1 MTKKRK
7 IRNYLGRNFQNKN
20 LGDKISVEKRSALMS
35 KIRSKETRLEL
46 DFIKLLKKSTKFSFV
61 THQRDIKGNPDIVFR
76 SKKICVF
83 IDSDFWHCW
92 QFPRWKKT
100 FKMIFGE
107 IKSETIEKET
117 EARLLF

>member
-1 MTKKRK
+1 MSEQTGGAKIDEIHTLATNGFTHLMGDELLPTAQVTKQLVK
-7 IRNYLGRNFQNKN
+7 
-20 LGDKISVEKRSALMS
+20 
-35 KIRSKETRLEL
+35 
-46 DFIKLLKKSTKFSFV
+46 
-61 THQRDIKGNPDIVFR
+61 DIKGNPDIVFR

-107 IKSETIEKET
+107 IT
-117 EARLLF
+117 